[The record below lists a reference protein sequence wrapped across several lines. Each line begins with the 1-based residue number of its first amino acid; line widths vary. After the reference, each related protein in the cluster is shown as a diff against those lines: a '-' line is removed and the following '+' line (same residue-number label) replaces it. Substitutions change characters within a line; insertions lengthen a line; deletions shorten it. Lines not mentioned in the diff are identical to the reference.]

1 MAINNAN
8 DMNRINTI
16 IGEMGNNKKTVKV
29 IKKDNSLLERSEADK
44 DKVIL
49 VEDNRQL
56 LLG

>member
-16 IGEMGNNKKTVKV
+16 IGEIGNNKKTVKV
-29 IKKDNSLLERSEADK
+29 IKKDNSLLERSEDDK